1 MTAGDLKGA
10 RRPLSYGEPS
20 DREPCEGRQASPSN
34 PTKGTQRSPKGELN
48 AVVVFRC
55 TASEKHALTARAAR
69 AGLPFATLMRE
80 ALGLT
85 EARRRRPVPK
95 VDPELVRAVARI
107 GGNLNQIARW
117 LNTAQAQGQ
126 LSPID
131 AITVAARLVAIERAL
146 SDTLE
151 QFTAKDGAPC

>member
-1 MTAGDLKGA
+1 MTAGDWKGA

-34 PTKGTQRSPKGELN
+34 PTEGTRRSPKGDLN

-55 TASEKHALTARAAR
+55 TASEKQALTARAAR
-69 AGLPFATLMRE
+69 TGLPFATLMRE

-85 EARRRRPVPK
+85 EVRRRRPVPK

-117 LNTAQAQGQ
+117 LNTAQSQGHV
-126 LSPID
+126 SPID
-131 AITVAARLVAIERAL
+131 AIEVAAQLVAIERAL
-146 SDTLE
+146 SETLRS
-151 QFTAKDGAPC
+151 FTAKDGAPC

>member
-10 RRPLSYGEPS
+10 RRPLSYGKPS
-20 DREPCEGRQASPSN
+20 DREPCKGRQASPSN
-34 PTKGTQRSPKGELN
+34 PTKNARRSPKGELN

-55 TASEKHALTARAAR
+55 SASEKQALTARSAR

-107 GGNLNQIARW
+107 GG
-117 LNTAQAQGQ
+117 T
-126 LSPID
+126 S
-131 AITVAARLVAIERAL
+131 TRLR
-146 SDTLE
+146 
-151 QFTAKDGAPC
+151 DG

>member
-1 MTAGDLKGA
+1 MTDGDLNGA
-10 RRPLSYGEPS
+10 RRPQSYGEPP

-34 PTKGTQRSPKGELN
+34 PTKGTRRSPNGELN
-48 AVVVFRC
+48 AVMVFRC
-55 TASEKHALTARAAR
+55 TASEKQTLTARAAR
-69 AGLPFATLMRE
+69 ASLPFATLMRE

-85 EARRRRPVPK
+85 EPRRRRPVPK
-95 VDPELVRAVARI
+95 VDPELVRAFARI
-107 GGNLNQIARW
+107 GGNLNQVARW

-126 LSPID
+126 VSAID

-146 SDTLE
+146 EETLE